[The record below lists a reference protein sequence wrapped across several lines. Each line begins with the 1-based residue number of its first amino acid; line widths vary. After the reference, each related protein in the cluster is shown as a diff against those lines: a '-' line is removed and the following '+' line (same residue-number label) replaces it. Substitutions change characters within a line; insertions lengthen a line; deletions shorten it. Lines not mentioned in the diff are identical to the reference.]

1 MQYQLS
7 DFVNNQLE
15 GDVNNDSLV
24 NIQDIILIINF
35 ILNNEYNDLADINL
49 DQDIDVLD
57 IVLLVSIIL
66 NE

>member
-24 NIQDIILIINF
+24 NIQDIILIINL